1 MKLESRLLI
10 SIGKRPGNV
19 ILRREVTTLGSDS
32 QLSEALKRLMAEGKL
47 VRLGS
52 GIFAKA
58 HRDSKGAVQPD
69 ASPEALAREVF
80 EKLGVSVQVVEVGR
94 EGNTPVLMLDAG
106 SHRITRK
113 LQLQG
118 SPLTFAEQRAKPRT
132 VGFEVSQD
140 VSRLPKLGVR
150 QFIDRLSKAHGVE
163 HKRSGLDDFAE
174 AVTRLA
180 GDETTLDRT
189 SRLLVELKKRNI
201 INNQQLARLVTN
213 HMAEEANVRSVR
225 GLRGPRV
232 SA

>member
-1 MKLESRLLI
+1 M
-10 SIGKRPGNV
+10 
-19 ILRREVTTLGSDS
+19 
-32 QLSEALKRLMAEGKL
+32 SEALKSLMAEGKL

-58 HRDSKGAVQPD
+58 HRDSNGAVQAD
-69 ASPEALAREVF
+69 AGPEALAREVF
-80 EKLGVSVQVVEVGR
+80 EKLGVRVRIVEVGR
-94 EGNTPVLMLDAG
+94 EGGIPLLMLDAG

-118 SPLTFAEQRAKPRT
+118 SALTFKGNKVKPRT
-132 VGFEVSQD
+132 VRFEVSQD
-140 VSRLPKLGVR
+140 VTRLPTLEVR
-150 QFIDRLSKAHGVE
+150 QFIDRLAKAHGVD

-180 GDETTLDRT
+180 GDETMLDQT

-213 HMAEEANVRSVR
+213 YLAEDANVRSVR

-232 SA
+232 SP